1 MKKVRLYEDFIAED
15 AKTVTPDSDI
25 KIDDFSTDDGIEL
38 KSQEIIGAIVS
49 SETEKE
55 FKEYF
60 FDQYG
65 NTAFTEADMQNLV
78 VMYNEY
84 LEEITA
90 KETEEEEEEKSPLST
105 AMIAFLVFVVAG
117 SSLFQVIS
125 SLMDPK
131 NRTD

>member
-15 AKTVTPDSDI
+15 AKTVTPDSDV
-25 KIDDFSTDDGIEL
+25 KIDDFLTDDGLEL

-49 SETEKE
+49 SKTEKE

-65 NTAFTEADMQNLV
+65 NATFTEADIQNLIT
-78 VMYNEY
+78 MYNEY

-90 KETEEEEEEKSPLST
+90 KETEEEEKEEEEEGGEEDPL
-105 AMIAFLVFVVAG
+105 ADI
-117 SSLFQVIS
+117 
-125 SLMDPK
+125 
-131 NRTD
+131 

>member
-84 LEEITA
+84 LEEIKA
-90 KETEEEEEEKSPLST
+90 KETEEEEEEKKEEEGGEEDPL
-105 AMIAFLVFVVAG
+105 ADI
-117 SSLFQVIS
+117 
-125 SLMDPK
+125 
-131 NRTD
+131 

>member
-15 AKTVTPDSDI
+15 AKTVTPDSDV
-25 KIDDFSTDDGIEL
+25 KVDDFLTDDGLEL

-65 NTAFTEADMQNLV
+65 NTTFTEADIQNLIT
-78 VMYNEY
+78 MYNEY

-90 KETEEEEEEKSPLST
+90 KETEEEEKEKEEEEGEEDPL
-105 AMIAFLVFVVAG
+105 ADI
-117 SSLFQVIS
+117 
-125 SLMDPK
+125 
-131 NRTD
+131 

>member
-15 AKTVTPDSDI
+15 AKTVKPDSDI

-60 FDQYG
+60 FDKYG

-90 KETEEEEEEKSPLST
+90 KETEEEEEEKKEEEGGEEDPL
-105 AMIAFLVFVVAG
+105 ADI
-117 SSLFQVIS
+117 
-125 SLMDPK
+125 
-131 NRTD
+131 